1 MLFLTQWKLW
11 LAGVLIAGV
20 LGGVWYVRD
29 LQSKVSRLA
38 DRAATAEQQA
48 TNNAEAVRAVD
59 TYHQTTTIIREK
71 ADNALSDIQSA
82 PGSDAPLDPA
92 FRDRL
97 CSGLASVR
105 GSPICTDNIAAS
117 DVP

>member
-11 LAGVLIAGV
+11 LAGAAIAAV

-29 LQSKVSRLA
+29 LQSKVSRLK
-38 DRAATAEQQA
+38 DQAATAEQQA

-71 ADNALSDIQSA
+71 ADNAISDVQSA
-82 PGSDAPLDPA
+82 HGSDAPLDPD
-92 FRDRL
+92 FRARL
-97 CSGLASVR
+97 CNGLASVR
-105 GSPICTDNIAAS
+105 GSPICTDDIAS
-117 DVP
+117 PDVP

>member
-1 MLFLTQWKLW
+1 MLYLTQWRLW
-11 LAGVLIAGV
+11 LAGAAIAAV

-29 LQSKVSRLA
+29 LQSRVTRLK
-38 DRAATAEQQA
+38 DQAATAEQQA
-48 TNNAEAVRAVD
+48 ANNAAAVRAVD

-71 ADNALSDIQSA
+71 ADNAISDVQSA

-97 CSGLASVR
+97 CGGLASVR
-105 GSPICTDNIAAS
+105 GSPICTDDIAAS

>member
-11 LAGVLIAGV
+11 LAGIVIAGAI
-20 LGGVWYVRD
+20 GAVWYVRD
-29 LQSKVSRLA
+29 LQSKVSKLA
-38 DRAATAEQQA
+38 DRAETAEQQA

-71 ADNALSDIQSA
+71 AGDAISDIQSA

-97 CSGLASVR
+97 CNGLASVR
-105 GSPICTDNIAAS
+105 GSPICTDNLVAP

>member
-11 LAGVLIAGV
+11 LAGIVIAGI

-29 LQSKVSRLA
+29 LQSKVSRLKY
-38 DRAATAEQQA
+38 RAVTAEQQA

-71 ADNALSDIQSA
+71 ADNAISDIQSA
-82 PGSDAPLDPA
+82 PGSDAPLNPA

-105 GSPICTDNIAAS
+105 GSPICTDNTSSPNI
-117 DVP
+117 P